1 MPNSQKH
8 YSTNTKWEQLASY
21 SRAIR
26 VGDRILVSGTTA
38 TPEEIAAGLTDP
50 GEQARAVLEK
60 IRLAVEALGG
70 SLADIVRIRTYISD
84 ASYVESVA
92 LVHGEDFKDIN
103 PANTLIQAGLIGEGV
118 LVEIEAEAVL
128 DELSSIS

>member
-1 MPNSQKH
+1 MTNSRKH
-8 YSTNTKWEQLASY
+8 YSTDAKWERLASY

-38 TPEEIAAGLTDP
+38 TPEEIASGGMDSP
-50 GEQARAVLEK
+50 EKQARAILEK
-60 IRLAVEALGG
+60 IRLAVESLGG

-92 LVHGEDFKDIN
+92 LVHGDFFRDIK
-103 PANTLIQAGLIGEGV
+103 PASTLVQAGLIGEP
-118 LVEIEAEAVL
+118 LL
-128 DELSSIS
+128 ISGNW